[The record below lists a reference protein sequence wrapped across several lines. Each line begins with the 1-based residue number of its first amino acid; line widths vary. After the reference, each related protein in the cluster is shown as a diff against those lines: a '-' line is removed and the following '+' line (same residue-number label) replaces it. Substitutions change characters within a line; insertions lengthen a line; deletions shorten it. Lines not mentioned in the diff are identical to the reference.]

1 MRGGPWAADLCRNL
15 VPAGLAVVV
24 RVAGQLALQASRGGF
39 LGRLLE
45 AAACEA
51 LLTALL
57 VRLLETGA
65 SLALLAARVHCDRVC
80 VCLQL

>member
-1 MRGGPWAADLCRNL
+1 M
-15 VPAGLAVVV
+15 
-24 RVAGQLALQASRGGF
+24 QASKGGF